1 MTVETLLIIRKNLA
15 KVVVHGN
22 DQAQLLQAI
31 DKLDEFIEAI
41 QKVRQAA

>member
-22 DQAQLLQAI
+22 DQTQLLQAI
-31 DKLDEFIEAI
+31 DKLDAFIEAM